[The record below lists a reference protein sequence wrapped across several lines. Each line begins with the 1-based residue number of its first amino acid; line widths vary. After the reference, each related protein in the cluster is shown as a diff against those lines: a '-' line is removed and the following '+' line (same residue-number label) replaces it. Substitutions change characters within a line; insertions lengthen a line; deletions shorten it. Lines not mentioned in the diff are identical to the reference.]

1 MYLRERPSIAMRGT
15 VALLKLTTTKSEL
28 SDPARTA
35 AAAAR
40 RQRAGAAPF
49 PRRLARRFETRH
61 GAYGSLPVIEV
72 RRRGRPAGPVI
83 VYLHGGAYLD
93 PLIGHQWNL
102 VCALADDND
111 ARVIVV
117 FYPLSPK
124 GCAAGV
130 LTALTGMHR
139 QLVRQEGYAPIYAGD
154 SAGGGL
160 ALALA
165 LRLRADGAPPPRH
178 LALFAPWVDVTLSNP
193 EIAAT
198 EPRDPTLALPGLRY
212 AGACWASETDVGDP
226 DVSPINGHPEGLP
239 PMTVIV
245 GTRDL
250 FHSDCRALVTRAAAA
265 GVDAVLYEAPGA
277 FHVFIAATMLPES
290 RQGRAALARRLAQPT
305 REAAA

>member
-1 MYLRERPSIAMRGT
+1 MRGT
-15 VALLKLTTTKSEL
+15 VALWKLTTTKSEL
-28 SDPARTA
+28 SDPVRTA

-40 RQRAGAAPF
+40 RQQAGAAPF
-49 PRRLARRFETRH
+49 PRRLVRRFETRY

-72 RRRGRPAGPVI
+72 RRRDRPAGAVI
-83 VYLHGGAYLD
+83 VYLHGGAYLN

-124 GCAAGV
+124 GCAAVV
-130 LTALTGMHR
+130 LTALTAMHR
-139 QLVRQEGYAPIYAGD
+139 QLVRQEGQPPIYAGD

-160 ALALA
+160 TLALA
-165 LRLRADGAPPPRH
+165 LWLRADDTPPPRH
-178 LALFAPWVDVTLSNP
+178 LALFAPWLDITLRNP
-193 EIAAT
+193 EIPAVET
-198 EPRDPTLALPGLRY
+198 QDPTLALPGLRY
-212 AGACWASETDVGDP
+212 AGARWAPETDVDDP
-226 DVSPINGHPEGLP
+226 DVCPINGNPEGLP

-245 GTRDL
+245 GTRDV
-250 FHSDCRALVTRAAAA
+250 FRPDCRALVTRAAAA
-265 GVDAVLYEAPGA
+265 GVDAALYEARGA

-290 RQGRAALARRLAQPT
+290 RQARAALTRRLAWPT